1 MFRYSQHLNQ
11 DVVDDGDDDQQIQ
24 LIRGLKVAYV
34 ERAQYK
40 RRQQIR
46 RTQTN
51 SSTKIDDKRK
61 RARTIQPSKKALQL
75 QS

>member
-1 MFRYSQHLNQ
+1 MSSNACSSIRESTTAANSLFRYSQHLDQN
-11 DVVDDGDDDQQIQ
+11 VVDDGDDDQQIQ

-46 RTQTN
+46 R
-51 SSTKIDDKRK
+51 
-61 RARTIQPSKKALQL
+61 A
-75 QS
+75 